1 MVLGFEATATPA
13 DLLTE
18 DERAWLKSKGT
29 IQFVSQTVYP
39 PFEFIN
45 RIENPQGMCIELVQ
59 WLSTELGFKA
69 SFQNMT
75 FQEAQEA
82 ILSGQ
87 ADVLTSLFYSKTR
100 DLHFDF
106 TDMTWEVPAL
116 IFVRAERPD
125 ISNLNDL
132 QGKRIAMQRGD
143 YAAEF
148 LKSKNIE
155 YVLVPTA
162 TFAEAADRVI
172 AGEADAVIGDQQIVL
187 YHLFSNGLT
196 DRMKSVGNPLYI
208 GRNCMGVKQG
218 RQHIVA
224 ILNKGLALAR
234 KRGIFDLITRKWI
247 GTSYALPPSWLQR
260 HAWYL
265 AVALAT
271 VAAFAV
277 LVIVWSLRIR
287 RISDQRA
294 RELLEVRDTLKP
306 VEHIAIK
313 RLGLR
318 TWLWLLLILI
328 PIYLSADFALRQY
341 VILPSFFALEQE
353 EVKKAVTSNMDALK
367 REIHHLG
374 QIAGDWAVWDDT
386 YRFVQDG
393 NTGYADSN
401 FQWKSLISS
410 GIHMITILDPEGKVV
425 WTGSFDPVQKKKIAI
440 DEFPR
445 DLFPKDH
452 PLLQHHSLD
461 SEIMGIVLTQS
472 GPMLVVSR
480 PIVKSTGEGPSRGV
494 LVMGRF
500 LLKETIEDLIKQAR
514 VNLRV
519 QNLRSEDLDER
530 DKRALSR
537 FSSNTDVII
546 EQAGEDVLIGYGLL
560 RDLDTRPA
568 LLISATISREISQR
582 GRAMANLVSVIILVA
597 LCLIAMLLLTWFISS
612 ITEASHRQKHIE
624 ALVEQRTAALRE
636 REQFLSDLFNSI
648 QDGISVLNP
657 DLTIRHVNRIVNEWY
672 GEHVPLEG
680 KKCFNCYQ
688 NVGEPCSPCPT
699 IRCLKS
705 GKTETDIVPG
715 PSGSD
720 IQWLEVYSYPLK
732 DHPAGQVHGVIE
744 FYRNITQRKQAEKE
758 LSESEARLKGL
769 LDHLENIP
777 VQGYDENRLII
788 FWNAA
793 STSVYGYTREEALGR
808 RLEDLIIPE
817 HLKDRVVEA
826 INRWVTDGTP
836 IPAGELVL
844 RDKYGNDVPV
854 FTSHI
859 MQQTHSGKKEMFCA
873 NVDFRALRQ
882 SEKERAKLQEQYQQ
896 AQKVEAIGRLAGG
909 VAHDLNN
916 LLTPILGYGELLLRD
931 LGVDE
936 SHKKQVKQ
944 IVQASLRARDLVR
957 QLLAF
962 SRRQTL
968 EMKPL
973 NINRVISAFEKLLR
987 RTIRE
992 NIGIRTI
999 LAPHLP
1005 TILADSGLIEQV
1017 IMNLA
1022 INASDAMP
1030 SGGTLSIE
1038 TALVKLDEDD
1048 ASTHQSV
1055 QSGEYVMVAISDT
1068 GCGMDKE
1075 IRSHLFEPFFST
1087 KGEFGTGLG
1096 LSTVYDIVKQHNGSI
1111 WVYSEPGKGTTFK
1124 LFLPVP
1130 EQATPEMKTAV
1141 ELPVDLTGAETIL
1154 VVDDDAQVIDL
1165 GRAILKQQG
1174 YTVLLAENGGQALTV
1189 LETYDGPVHLL
1200 LTDIIMP
1207 GMNGRELYMKASEK
1221 YPDLRVL
1228 YMSGYPDNIIAHH
1241 GLLDTGIAFIQK
1253 PFDLQTLL
1261 VKVREVLRKRK

>member
-1 MVLGFEATATPA
+1 
-13 DLLTE
+13 
-18 DERAWLKSKGT
+18 
-29 IQFVSQTVYP
+29 
-39 PFEFIN
+39 
-45 RIENPQGMCIELVQ
+45 
-59 WLSTELGFKA
+59 
-69 SFQNMT
+69 
-75 FQEAQEA
+75 
-82 ILSGQ
+82 
-87 ADVLTSLFYSKTR
+87 
-100 DLHFDF
+100 
-106 TDMTWEVPAL
+106 
-116 IFVRAERPD
+116 
-125 ISNLNDL
+125 
-132 QGKRIAMQRGD
+132 MQRGD

-148 LKSKNIE
+148 LKSKHIE

-187 YHLFSNGLT
+187 YHLFGNRLT

-208 GRNCMGVKQG
+208 GQNCMGVKQG
-218 RQHIVA
+218 QQHLVA

-234 KRGIFDLITRKWI
+234 NRGIFDLITRKWI
-247 GTSYALPPSWLQR
+247 GTNYAMPPSWLQR

-277 LVIVWSLRIR
+277 LIAFWSLRIR
-287 RISDQRA
+287 RIADQRA

-306 VEHIAIK
+306 VEHIPIK

-328 PIYLSADFALRQY
+328 PIYFSTDFALRRY
-341 VILPSFFALEQE
+341 IILPSFFALEQE
-353 EVKKAVTSNMDALK
+353 ETKKAVTSSMDALK

-374 QIAGDWAVWDDT
+374 QLAGDWAVWDDT

-393 NTGYADSN
+393 NTGYIDSN
-401 FQWKSLISS
+401 FQWKSLIGS
-410 GIHMITILDPEGKVV
+410 GIHMITILDLEGKVV
-425 WTGSFDPVQKKKIAI
+425 WTGSFDPVQEKEITI
-440 DEFPR
+440 NEFPR
-445 DLFPKDH
+445 DLFTKDH
-452 PLLQHHSLD
+452 PLMQHHSLD
-461 SEIMGIVLTQS
+461 SEIKGVVLTQS

-500 LLKETIEDLIKQAR
+500 LLKETIEDLIRQTR

-519 QNLRSEDLDER
+519 QNLRSADLDDR

-537 FSSNTDVII
+537 FSSNTNVII
-546 EQAGEDVLIGYGLL
+546 EQAGKDVLIGYGLL
-560 RDLDTRPA
+560 HDLDTRPA

-582 GRAMANLVSVIILVA
+582 GRAMANLVSIIILAA

-657 DLTIRHVNRIVNEWY
+657 DFTIRHVNKVMNEWY
-672 GEHVPLEG
+672 GEHTPLEG
-680 KKCFNCYQ
+680 KKCFICYQ
-688 NVGEPCSPCPT
+688 NVGKPCDPCPT
-699 IRCLKS
+699 IRCLES
-705 GKTETDIVPG
+705 GKTETDIIPG

-744 FYRNITQRKQAEKE
+744 FFRDITQRKRAEKE
-758 LSESEARLKGL
+758 LRESEARLKGL

-777 VQGYDENRLII
+777 VQGYDENRVVI

-836 IPAGELVL
+836 IPAEELIL
-844 RDKYGNDVPV
+844 RDKHGNDVPV
-854 FTSHI
+854 FSSHI
-859 MQQTHSGKKEMFCA
+859 MQTTHSGKKEMFCV
-873 NVDFRALRQ
+873 NIDFRVLRQ
-882 SEKERAKLQEQYQQ
+882 TEKERAKLEEQYQQ

-931 LGVDE
+931 SGVDE
-936 SHKKQVKQ
+936 SHKKRVKQ

-973 NINRVISAFEKLLR
+973 SINRVIIAFEKLLR

-992 NIGIRTI
+992 NIGIQTI

-1005 TILADSGLIEQV
+1005 AVLADSGQIEQV

-1030 SGGTLSIE
+1030 GGGTLSIE
-1038 TALVKLDEDD
+1038 TALVKLDEDY

-1055 QSGEYVMVAISDT
+1055 QTGEYVMVAISDT
-1068 GCGMDKE
+1068 GCGMDEK

-1096 LSTVYDIVKQHNGSI
+1096 LSTVYGIVKQHGGNI
-1111 WVYSEPGKGTTFK
+1111 WVYSEPNQGTTFK
-1124 LFLPVP
+1124 IFLPVP
-1130 EQATPEMKTAV
+1130 EEVASEMKP
-1141 ELPVDLTGAETIL
+1141 PVDLPADMTGTETIL
-1154 VVDDDAQVIDL
+1154 IVEDDAQVLDL
-1165 GRAILKQQG
+1165 SQAILKQQG
-1174 YTVLLAENGGQALTV
+1174 YTILLAENGGQALTV

-1200 LTDIIMP
+1200 LTDVIMP
-1207 GMNGRELYMKASEK
+1207 GMNGRELYMKVSEK
-1221 YPDLRVL
+1221 YPNLKVL
-1228 YMSGYPDNIIAHH
+1228 YMSGYPDNILTHH
-1241 GLLDTGIAFIQK
+1241 GLLEAGITLIQK
-1253 PFDLQTLL
+1253 PFNVQTL
-1261 VKVREVLRKRK
+1261 VAKVREVLR